1 MKKVYLFAIFNLFL
15 IIQIFSQTAAPLYYD
30 VTTAGNL
37 IIVTKENENEASARV
52 LMMVGLCYPAG
63 DEITK
68 QEILDNITPIQNEIR
83 KYFKETTKSELT
95 NKENEEKYLSELV
108 EIINKN
114 IIKNGK
120 ILKANFA
127 RKQIL

>member
-52 LMMVGLCYPAG
+52 LMMVGLCYPVG

-83 KYFKETTKSELT
+83 KYFKEITKSELT